1 MADRTPL
8 GVAALCVAAVVT
20 LTACGEGGKAD
31 AKAAGVSVS
40 ASASSP
46 APFEDLSPAQIAE
59 KSRMVMAK
67 LRSLR
72 VTGSTTVEGKEMT
85 VDVEVA
91 GKRNCLGTFGMGGGT
106 GQVRWYDG
114 YTYTKGDKKFWR
126 ESAAEAGVSSR
137 QADAVVGLLA
147 GRWIRKPAGSPDVDD
162 EFPFCDTAAMFTKDQ
177 SDSAL
182 KRGADT
188 DVNGTRGV
196 TLTGKDGAAT
206 RTLVVATDGQPYDLR
221 MSVAGG
227 KEPQTVEFSGFN
239 KPVTLAP
246 PPTKNVID
254 MNKLQR

>member
-1 MADRTPL
+1 MADRTFL
-8 GVAALCVAAVVT
+8 GVAALCVTAVVT
-20 LTACGEGGKAD
+20 LTACGEGEKAD
-31 AKAAGVSVS
+31 TKAAGAFS
-40 ASASSP
+40 ASASP
-46 APFEDLSPAQIAE
+46 ATPFEGLSPAEIAE
-59 KSRMVMAK
+59 KSRLVMAK

-72 VTGSTTVEGKEMT
+72 VTGSATVEGKEMT
-85 VDVEVA
+85 VDVAVA
-91 GKRNCLGTFGMGGGT
+91 GKGNCLGTFGMGGGT
-106 GQVRWYDG
+106 GQVRWYGG
-114 YTYTKGDKKFWR
+114 YTYTKGDKKFWQ
-126 ESAAEAGVSSR
+126 ESAAGAGVSSQ

-147 GRWIRKPAGSPDVDD
+147 GRWLRKPAGSTDADD
-162 EFPFCDTAAMFTKDQ
+162 EFPFCDTTAMFTKDQ

-221 MSVAGG
+221 MSVEGG

-254 MNKLQR
+254 MNKLHR